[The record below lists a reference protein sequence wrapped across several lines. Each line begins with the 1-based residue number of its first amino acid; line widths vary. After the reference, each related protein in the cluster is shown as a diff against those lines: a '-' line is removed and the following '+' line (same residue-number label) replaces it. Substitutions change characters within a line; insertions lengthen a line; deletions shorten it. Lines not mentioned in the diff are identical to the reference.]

1 MNNEHMVKD
10 KMIRSR
16 IIGLDIFRIFLA
28 AYVLAFHS
36 NIHFQC
42 YYGILDNFI
51 SMGAIAMTGFFMLS
65 GFSLFYVYESDDMH
79 ALANVRRFYR
89 KRLIGIMP
97 SYYIIGLFYC
107 FFCGTESPLQNL
119 LLAPMEILG
128 LQAAYPSTF
137 GLTHNGGTWFISCM
151 LMCYALFPF
160 MKECVVQMGAKER
173 LVLLGLLAGIMLYS
187 PIAVWWFRLGGIYNN
202 PFFRMLEFLIGVLLE
217 SHMKEISQIVWL
229 RSMLYNK
236 AVIVAEMVAMVLGV
250 SFAYGLGI
258 GKGNYMLYSWICMP
272 LFSTMLIGLSGSGGV
287 KQEQPW
293 GGKAISYLSDICYAF
308 FLVQLFIWPA
318 MRKVTELAGIHNN
331 IFKIVSSFIFCTAV
345 ATAIHEIIERPCRKW
360 LNKLLKG

>member
-65 GFSLFYVYESDDMH
+65 GFFLFYVYESDDMH

-89 KRLIGIMP
+89 KRLIRIMP
-97 SYYIIGLFYC
+97 SYYIVGLFYC

-128 LQAAYPSTF
+128 LQAVYPSTRSEERRV
-137 GLTHNGGTWFISCM
+137 G
-151 LMCYALFPF
+151 
-160 MKECVVQMGAKER
+160 KEC
-173 LVLLGLLAGIMLYS
+173 
-187 PIAVWWFRLGGIYNN
+187 
-202 PFFRMLEFLIGVLLE
+202 
-217 SHMKEISQIVWL
+217 
-229 RSMLYNK
+229 
-236 AVIVAEMVAMVLGV
+236 
-250 SFAYGLGI
+250 
-258 GKGNYMLYSWICMP
+258 
-272 LFSTMLIGLSGSGGV
+272 
-287 KQEQPW
+287 
-293 GGKAISYLSDICYAF
+293 
-308 FLVQLFIWPA
+308 
-318 MRKVTELAGIHNN
+318 
-331 IFKIVSSFIFCTAV
+331 
-345 ATAIHEIIERPCRKW
+345 
-360 LNKLLKG
+360 